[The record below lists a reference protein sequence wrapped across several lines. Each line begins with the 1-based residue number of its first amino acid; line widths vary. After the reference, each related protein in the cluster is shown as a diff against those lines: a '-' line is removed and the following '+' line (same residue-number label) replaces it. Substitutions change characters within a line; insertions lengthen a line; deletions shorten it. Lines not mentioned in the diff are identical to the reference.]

1 MSKPIFLI
9 GYMGCG
15 KSSVGKKLAKRLKLD
30 FIDIDLSIEQMT
42 GKSIARIF
50 DQEGEDQFRQL
61 ERSILVSLCSRSN
74 IVVAT
79 GGGAP
84 CFFDNMMLM
93 NKSGTTVYIKMHP
106 ASLTD
111 RILSS
116 DIERPLVR
124 KFGKED
130 MPVYIAQH
138 LKEREVFYN
147 TAKIT
152 IKGENLN
159 IEELEHLI
167 RNRR

>member
-15 KSSVGKKLAKRLKLD
+15 KSSVGKKLAKRLKID
-30 FIDIDLSIEQMT
+30 FIDIDTSIEQMT
-42 GKSIARIF
+42 GKSIAQVF
-50 DQEGEDQFRQL
+50 DQEGEDLFRQL
-61 ERSILVSLCSRSN
+61 ERSILVSLCSRTN

-106 ASLTD
+106 DSLAS
-111 RILSS
+111 RILAS
-116 DIERPLVR
+116 DTERPLVR
-124 KFGKED
+124 KFSKEE
-130 MPVYIAQH
+130 MPAYIAHH

-152 IKGENLN
+152 IKGESLK
-159 IEELEHLI
+159 IEELEYIL
-167 RNRR
+167 RNRS